1 VVPSGFMNKF
11 EWIFRT
17 ENMKP
22 DRLIR
27 YTTFS
32 LIILGIISIGWWLGK
47 DPTGDFVESV
57 PGLDNR
63 GGGFGS
69 DEKIVIGELFEN
81 FGETYT
87 ELSETWPRFRGEDF
101 DNISK
106 SRVPLKDKFGTT
118 GPEILW
124 SVELGEG
131 HSGAA
136 IWKGLVY
143 ILDYDEDERAD
154 YLRCFSLTSGQELW
168 KRGYNVAIKRNH
180 GMSRTV
186 PAVTEEYILT
196 MGPRCHVMALDRETG
211 DFLWGIDVEKDY
223 ESEVPL
229 WYTGQCPL
237 IDENV
242 AIIATGGNALMIGV
256 DMATGE
262 KLWETPNPN
271 GWKMS
276 HSSVIPFEFGG
287 RKMFVYSAIGGLV
300 GIAADGDDVGTVL
313 WEVPQWNK
321 SVVAPSPVC
330 MPDGRIFITAGYGA
344 GGMMLQLKANNG
356 QFTVDILADYA
367 PREGLGSEQQ
377 TPLLWNG
384 HLFGILPKDGGTLR
398 NQLVCVHPSDP
409 QKIVW
414 SSGSDVRF
422 GLGPFILADNKMYLW
437 NDDGTLFILQPSL
450 TGYIELD
457 QARVIEDGH
466 DAWAPIAVADG
477 FMVVRDSKTLVCLN
491 MKK

>member
-1 VVPSGFMNKF
+1 MNKF

-17 ENMKP
+17 GNMKP
-22 DRLIR
+22 DRFIKTTTYTLI
-27 YTTFS
+27 
-32 LIILGIISIGWWLGK
+32 LMGIISLGWWLSK
-47 DPTGDFVESV
+47 DPTGEFTESI
-57 PGLDNR
+57 PGSDNR
-63 GGGFGS
+63 GAGFGA
-69 DEKIVIGELFEN
+69 DEEVLIGELFEN
-81 FGETYT
+81 FGNTYT
-87 ELSETWPRFRGEDF
+87 ELTETWPRFRGEEF
-101 DNISK
+101 DNISR
-106 SRVPLKDKFGTT
+106 SRVPLKEKFGPT
-118 GPEILW
+118 GPEVLW

-143 ILDYDEDERAD
+143 VLDYDEDERAD
-154 YLRCFSLTSGQELW
+154 YLRCFSLTSGRELW

-196 MGPRCHVMALDRETG
+196 MGPRCHVMCLARETG
-211 DFLWGIDVEKDY
+211 DFIWGIDVEKDY

-237 IDENV
+237 IDGNV
-242 AIIATGGNALMIGV
+242 AVIATGGKALMIGV
-256 DMATGE
+256 DLATGE
-262 KLWETPNPN
+262 KIWETPNPS

-287 RKMFVYSAIGGLV
+287 RKMYVYSAIGGMA
-300 GIAADGDDVGTVL
+300 GIAADGEDAGTLL

-321 SVVAPSPVC
+321 SVIAPSPVC

-344 GGMMLQLKANNG
+344 GAMMMQLKAVNG
-356 QFTVDILADYA
+356 KYTVDILSDYS
-367 PREGLGSEQQ
+367 PREGLASEQQ

-384 HLFGILPKDGGTLR
+384 HLFGILPKDGGTMR
-398 NQLVCVHPSDP
+398 NQMVCVHPSDP

-414 SSGSDVRF
+414 SSGSDKRF
-422 GLGPFILADNKMYLW
+422 GLGPYILADNKMYLW
-437 NDDGTLFILQPSL
+437 NDDGTLVILQPS
-450 TGYIELD
+450 TSGYIELD

-466 DAWAPIAVADG
+466 DAWAPIAIADG
-477 FMVVRDSKTLVCLN
+477 YMIVRDSKTLVCLN
-491 MKK
+491 MRK